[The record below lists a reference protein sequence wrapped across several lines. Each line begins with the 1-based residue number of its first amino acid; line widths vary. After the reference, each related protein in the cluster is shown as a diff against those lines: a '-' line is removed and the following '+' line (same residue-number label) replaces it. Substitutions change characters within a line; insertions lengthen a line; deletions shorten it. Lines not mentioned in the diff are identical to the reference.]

1 MEHGVLR
8 ANKGHP
14 ASGEPEFPASDPRLS
29 VSLSVVDPRIHFALN
44 CGARSCPPIRVY
56 TEERIE
62 AQLDLAATSF
72 LSQEVTVEKKETG
85 SFEVNVSKL
94 FLWYG
99 SDFGDS
105 PSDLL
110 TWIIRRRE
118 TNQLELEEIVKSGFE
133 IIYRDYDWTSNLLG
147 EHSP

>member
-1 MEHGVLR
+1 M
-8 ANKGHP
+8 
-14 ASGEPEFPASDPRLS
+14 
-29 VSLSVVDPRIHFALN
+29 
-44 CGARSCPPIRVY
+44 
-56 TEERIE
+56 
-62 AQLDLAATSF
+62 AATSF

-85 SFEVNVSKL
+85 SFKVNVSKL

-118 TNQLELEEIVKSGFE
+118 TNQFELEEIVKSGFE
-133 IIYRDYDWTSNLLG
+133 IIYRDYDWASNLLG